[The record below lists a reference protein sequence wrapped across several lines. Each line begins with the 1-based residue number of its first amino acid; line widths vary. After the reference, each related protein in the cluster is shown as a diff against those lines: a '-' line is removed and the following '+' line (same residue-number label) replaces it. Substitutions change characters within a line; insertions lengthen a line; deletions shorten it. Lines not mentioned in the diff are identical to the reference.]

1 MFSFFAW
8 VLGLVSA
15 GTGSFK
21 LLKAIN
27 RFHRYDLPDVWR
39 IAYSTAAFL
48 LRGA

>member
-8 VLGLVSA
+8 VLGLVLA

-21 LLKAIN
+21 LLKAIK
-27 RFHRYDLPDVWR
+27 RFHRYDLPEVWR